1 MKRIR
6 LAPFDLPVLIFW
18 FSALLG
24 FFVPFDRASGQST
37 LIALTG
43 MTLLYFFISRMAGSE
58 RRWDGFAAVLAVLA
72 ALAAFYFITQAGH
85 IAYEEKV
92 GVIDR
97 LAKWIASFLP
107 AFPFW
112 QPVPNSLGTFL
123 EGSLFAAIGLALL
136 EKRQRWRIL
145 YWVLCGI
152 IAAGLLFSASRG
164 AWLGVLGAAL
174 LWAALHWKPARVLAI
189 AAAAGILG
197 LILFV
202 LVRGDLAAISEIP
215 VIGSLAGALF
225 IRPDRLE
232 VYRHSLALLTE
243 QPFTG
248 IGLGNSFAMVYSR
261 YELLLAV
268 PFLYYSHNLLLEVW
282 LQQGLLGAAAFV
294 WLAASLYAS
303 ILRNPTFKTDLRFQ
317 AVCAGLTA
325 ILLHGLSDAR
335 QYPSLWTWLP
345 FFFLLGLCAARL
357 LGGQPLG
364 KPRLQW
370 LIPGAVTAV
379 FLIVVLALIWPPA
392 AAWNANRAGLL
403 QTRADLDPALSP
415 EQQSAIRSESEALFI
430 RALASNPASLPNNRR
445 YSLLLL
451 SEDRFAE
458 AIPRLE
464 LAHQVAPDH
473 IAARKGL
480 GLVYLW
486 NGDLERAAELLT
498 DLPNITDE
506 LQGLAWQQ
514 YNDFHHYQAALYAYQ
529 LLDQM
534 IPGQEMTRTMIE
546 TLINLIQNVN

>member
-1 MKRIR
+1 MKRVR

-24 FFVPFDRASGQST
+24 FFVPFDRAAGLRT

-43 MTLLYFFISRMAGSE
+43 MTLLYFFISRMADSR
-58 RRWDGFAAVLAVLA
+58 RRWDGFAAALAVLS

-85 IAYEEKV
+85 LAYEEKV
-92 GVIDR
+92 GLIDR
-97 LAKWIASFLP
+97 VAKWIASFLP

-136 EKRQRWRIL
+136 EKRRPWRIL
-145 YWVLCGI
+145 SWVLCGI

-174 LWAALHWKPARVLAI
+174 LWAALHWKPARILAL
-189 AAAAGILG
+189 AAAAGLVG

-202 LVRGDLAAISEIP
+202 LVRGDISAISEIP
-215 VIGSLAGALF
+215 IIGGQAGALF

-248 IGLGNSFAMVYSR
+248 IGLGNAFGMTYSR

-268 PFLYYSHNLLLEVW
+268 PFLYYSHNLLLEIW
-282 LQQGLLGAAAFV
+282 LQQSLLGAAAFV
-294 WLAASLYAS
+294 WLAALIYATV
-303 ILRNPTFKTDLRFQ
+303 LRYPDFKNDIRIQ

-325 ILLHGLSDAR
+325 VLLHGLSDAR

-357 LGGQPLG
+357 ISGQPLT

-379 FLIVVLALIWPPA
+379 FLIIVMAVIWPPA

-403 QTRADLDPALSP
+403 QTRADLDPLLSP
-415 EQQSAIRSESEALFI
+415 EQQSAMRSQSEALFI
-430 RALASNPASLPNNRR
+430 QALDSNPDSLPIDRR
-445 YSLLLL
+445 YGLLLL

-464 LAHQVAPDH
+464 KVQQAAPDH

-480 GLVYLW
+480 GLAYLW
-486 NGDLERAAELLT
+486 NGDLQRAAELLAG
-498 DLPNITDE
+498 LPNISDE

-514 YNDFHHYQAALYAYQ
+514 YNDFHHYQAALYGYQ

-546 TLINLIQNVN
+546 TLNNLIQNGY

>member
-1 MKRIR
+1 MR
-6 LAPFDLPVLIFW
+6 LAPFDLPVLVFW
-18 FSALLG
+18 FSAVLG
-24 FFVPFDRASGQST
+24 LFVAFDRAAGQNT

-43 MTLLYFFISRMAGSE
+43 KVLLYLFISRVINSE
-58 RRWDGFAAVLAVLA
+58 RRWDGFAATLAGLS
-72 ALAAFYFITQAGH
+72 ALVALYFITQAGH

-136 EKRQRWRIL
+136 EKRRPWRIL

-152 IAAGLLFSASRG
+152 IAAGLIFSASRG

-174 LWAALHWKPARVLAI
+174 LWAALHWKPARFLAI
-189 AAAAGILG
+189 AAAAGMMG
-197 LILFV
+197 MVLFV
-202 LVRGDLAAISEIP
+202 LVRGDLSTISDIP
-215 VIGSLAGALF
+215 IIGSLAGALF

-248 IGLGNSFAMVYSR
+248 IGLGNAFAMTYSR

-282 LQQGLLGAAAFV
+282 LQQGLLGATAFV
-294 WLAASLYAS
+294 WLSASLYAS
-303 ILRNPTFKTDLRFQ
+303 ILRNPAFKTDLRFQ
-317 AVCAGLTA
+317 SVCAGLTA

-345 FFFLLGLCAARL
+345 FFFLLGLCTARL
-357 LGGQPLG
+357 LGEQPLM
-364 KPRLQW
+364 KPRLRW
-370 LIPGAVTAV
+370 LVPGAVTAV
-379 FLIVVLALIWPPA
+379 FLIIVTTVIWPPA

-403 QTRADLDPALSP
+403 QTRADLDPALSQD
-415 EQQSAIRSESEALFI
+415 QQSAMRNESEALFI
-430 RALASNPASLPNNRR
+430 KALSINPASLPINRR
-445 YSLLLL
+445 YGLLLL
-451 SEDRFAE
+451 SENRYAE

-464 LAHQVAPDH
+464 KAHQTAPDH
-473 IAARKGL
+473 IGARKGL
-480 GLVYLW
+480 GLAYLW
-486 NGDLERAAELLT
+486 NGNIDRAAELLT
-498 DLPNITDE
+498 GLPNISDE

-514 YNDFHHYQAALYAYQ
+514 YNDFHNYQTALYAYQ

-534 IPGQEMTRTMIE
+534 IPGQEATRTMIE
-546 TLINLIQNVN
+546 TLKNLIQKGN